1 MTPEQAQEF
10 HKWFYRWFKGN
21 ELAVRACMD
30 LLEVAHLWDDIE
42 DKDKDI
48 LSAAPMRKAIIDLP
62 SNPFWAAHQSTLL
75 PILQSVFLQ
84 WKAANFLE
92 KSDMQD
98 DKNKAYM
105 LRASLY
111 QVFHMVAA
119 ICGGI
124 DWAEQI
130 GHEVYRLYG
139 EKLELKEAADA

>member
-10 HKWFYRWFKGN
+10 HKWFYRWFNGH
-21 ELAVRACMD
+21 ELAVRACVD

-42 DKDKDI
+42 DKDKNI
-48 LSAAPMRKAIIDLP
+48 LSSTPMRKAVIDLP
-62 SNPFWAAHQSTLL
+62 ANPFWAQHQPTLQ
-75 PILQSVFLQ
+75 PVLQSVFLQ

-111 QVFHMVAA
+111 QVFHVVAA

-124 DWAEQI
+124 EWAEQI
-130 GHEVYRLYG
+130 GPEIYRLYG
-139 EKLELKEAADA
+139 EKLELKEAHNA